1 LETARANRLWADLIV
16 EELVRC
22 GVDFF
27 CVAPGSRSTPLVA
40 ALADNKRARSLVHF
54 DERGTAFAALGYARA
69 TGLPAAWITTSGTA
83 VANGLPAVVEA
94 ATDGVPMVL
103 LTADRP
109 PELRQTGANQTI
121 DQPDIFGDFV
131 RWRFD
136 LPAPSL
142 EVDPAS
148 VLTTVDQAVYRA
160 GRSPKGPVHL
170 NLMFREPLIPGPE
183 EDGAPAAGPERW
195 READE
200 PYTRY
205 AATEPAVGEAEVDAL
220 WERLRPV
227 ERGLVVAGRLATRKQ
242 GEAVERLAHALGWPL
257 LPDVGSQVRLGGDRR
272 NAAFYDLLLAD
283 GAFAGAH
290 APEAVLHFGGRALS
304 KRLEGFVARH
314 RPDPYVVVR
323 EHPFRLD
330 PGHLVTHSVEA
341 GIEGLCAALVR
352 ASSRRPPEADASWTA
367 GWQAASEGTESV
379 LDRALAGGD
388 GLDEPLVARLV
399 SREIPEGHG
408 LVVASSMPVRDID
421 AFAAADGVAAPV
433 AANRGASGIDGT
445 VATAAG
451 FALGTG
457 RPVTL
462 LIGDLALLHDL
473 NSLAMLRGLP
483 VTVVVLN
490 NDGGGIFSFLP
501 VSGHDSFFEPFFGTP
516 QGVGFGHA
524 AAMFGLRYDEPE
536 TPEGFL
542 SAYREARSGD
552 GPTLIEVKTDRAENV
567 ATHRKLLERLAA
579 ELGEAG
585 YRAPPQRG

>member
-1 LETARANRLWADLIV
+1 METARANRLWAHLIV

-22 GVDFF
+22 GVGFF

-40 ALADNKRARSLVHF
+40 ALADNKKAQSLVHF

-94 ATDGVPMVL
+94 ATDGVPMIL

-109 PELRQTGANQTI
+109 PELRQTGANQTV

-142 EVDPAS
+142 DVDPAS

-170 NLMFREPLIPGPE
+170 NLMFREPLIPAPG
-183 EDGAPAAGPERW
+183 EDEAPAGPERW
-195 READE
+195 QDASE

-205 AATEPAVGEAEVDAL
+205 ATTEPTVNDAEIGAL

-227 ERGLVVAGRLATRKQ
+227 ERGLVVAGRLATPAQ
-242 GEAVERLAHALGWPL
+242 GEAVEKFALSLGWPL

-272 NAAFYDLLLAD
+272 NVAFYDVLLAD
-283 GAFAGAH
+283 AAFVEAH

-323 EHPFRLD
+323 EHPYRLD
-330 PGHLVTHSVEA
+330 PGHLVTHSVESDV
-341 GIEGLCAALVR
+341 EHFCAALDR
-352 ASSRRPPEADASWTA
+352 AASERPSASDASWTS
-367 GWQAASEGTESV
+367 GWRAASGKVESV
-379 LDRALAGGD
+379 LDRALGGGD

-399 SREIPEGHG
+399 SREVAEGHG
-408 LVVASSMPVRDID
+408 LVVASSMPIRDLD
-421 AFAAADGVAAPV
+421 AFAAVDGAGVPV

-451 FALGTG
+451 FARGIG
-457 RPVTL
+457 GPVTL

-501 VSGHDSFFEPFFGTP
+501 VSDHKPFFEPFFGTP
-516 QGVGFGHA
+516 QGMGFEGA
-524 AAMFGLRYDEPE
+524 AAMFGLRYENPE
-536 TPEGFL
+536 TPEEFL
-542 SAYREARSGD
+542 AAYRAARWANS
-552 GPTLIEVKTDRAENV
+552 PSLIEVGTDRNENV
-567 ATHRKLLERLAA
+567 AVHRRLLERVAIA
-579 ELGEAG
+579 VREA
-585 YRAPPQRG
+585 

>member
-1 LETARANRLWADLIV
+1 MI
-16 EELVRC
+16 
-22 GVDFF
+22 
-27 CVAPGSRSTPLVA
+27 
-40 ALADNKRARSLVHF
+40 
-54 DERGTAFAALGYARA
+54 
-69 TGLPAAWITTSGTA
+69 
-83 VANGLPAVVEA
+83 
-94 ATDGVPMVL
+94 L

-109 PELRQTGANQTI
+109 PELRQTGANQTV

-142 EVDPAS
+142 DVDPAS

-160 GRSPKGPVHL
+160 ERSPKGPVHL

-183 EDGAPAAGPERW
+183 GDQSTPAGPERW
-195 READE
+195 RDTSE

-205 AATEPAVGEAEVDAL
+205 ATTEPAVGYAEVGAL

-227 ERGLVVAGRLATRKQ
+227 ERGLVVAGRLATRAQ
-242 GEAVERLAHALGWPL
+242 GEAVERLAHSLGWPL

-272 NAAFYDLLLAD
+272 NAAFYDVLLAD
-283 GAFAGAH
+283 AAFADAH

-330 PGHLVTHSVEA
+330 PGHLVTHSVES
-341 GIEGLCAALVR
+341 GIEGFCAALGQAV
-352 ASSRRPPEADASWTA
+352 SERPPAAAASWTA
-367 GWQAASEGTESV
+367 GWRAASGKVEMV
-379 LDRALAGGD
+379 LDRVLGGGN
-388 GLDEPLVARLV
+388 GLDEPLVARLI
-399 SREIPEGHG
+399 SREIPDGHG
-408 LVVASSMPVRDID
+408 LVVASSMPIRDLD
-421 AFAAADGVAAPV
+421 AFAAVDGAGVPV

-451 FALGTG
+451 FARGTG
-457 RPVTL
+457 GPVTL

-473 NSLAMLRGLP
+473 NSIAMLRGLP

-501 VSGHDSFFEPFFGTP
+501 VSEHKPFFEPFFGTP
-516 QGVGFGHA
+516 QGVGFAPA
-524 AAMFGLRYDEPE
+524 AAMFGLRYESPE
-536 TPEGFL
+536 TPKEFL
-542 SAYREARSGD
+542 SAYRASLSGD
-552 GPTLIEVKTDRAENV
+552 GPSLIEVRTDRDENV
-567 ATHRKLLERLAA
+567 ALHRRLLEETAA
-579 ELGEAG
+579 GTAEEA
-585 YRAPPQRG
+585 

>member
-1 LETARANRLWADLIV
+1 METARANRLWAHLIV

-40 ALADNKRARSLVHF
+40 ALAANERARSLVHF

-69 TGLPAAWITTSGTA
+69 TGRPAAWITTSGTA

-94 ATDGVPMVL
+94 ATDGVPMIL

-109 PELRQTGANQTI
+109 PELRQTGANQTV

-142 EVDPAS
+142 DVDPAS

-160 GRSPKGPVHL
+160 GRSPKGPVHI

-183 EDGAPAAGPERW
+183 EDEAPAAGPERW
-195 READE
+195 RDAAE

-205 AATEPAVGEAEVDAL
+205 ATTKPTVGGAEVENL

-227 ERGLVVAGRLATRKQ
+227 ERGLVVAGRLATRGQ
-242 GEAVERLAHALGWPL
+242 GEAVQKLALSLGWPL
-257 LPDVGSQVRLGGDRR
+257 LPDVGSQVRLGGDRG
-272 NAAFYDLLLAD
+272 NAALYDVLLAD
-283 GAFAGAH
+283 KAFADAH

-314 RPDPYVVVR
+314 RPDPYVIVR
-323 EHPFRLD
+323 ENPFRLD
-330 PGHLVTHSVEA
+330 PGHLVTHSVESD
-341 GIEGLCAALVR
+341 IESFCAALGR
-352 ASSRRPPEADASWTA
+352 
-367 GWQAASEGTESV
+367 AASERPSAADDSWFASWRAASGKVESV
-379 LDRALAGGD
+379 LDRTLAGED
-388 GLDEPLVARLV
+388 GLNEPLVARLV

-408 LVVASSMPVRDID
+408 LVVASSMPIRDLD
-421 AFAAADGVAAPV
+421 AYATVDGAGVPV

-451 FALGTG
+451 FVRGFG
-457 RPVTL
+457 GPVTL

-473 NSLAMLRGLP
+473 NSLAMLRDLP

-501 VSGHDSFFEPFFGTP
+501 VSGHESFFEPFFGTP

-524 AAMFGLRYDEPE
+524 AAMFGLRYEKPE
-536 TPEGFL
+536 TTEEFL
-542 SAYREARSGD
+542 SAYRVARSGD
-552 GPTLIEVKTDRAENV
+552 GPSLIEVRTDRAENV
-567 ATHRKLLERLAA
+567 AVHRRLLEEVAA
-579 ELGEAG
+579 GMGRE
-585 YRAPPQRG
+585 